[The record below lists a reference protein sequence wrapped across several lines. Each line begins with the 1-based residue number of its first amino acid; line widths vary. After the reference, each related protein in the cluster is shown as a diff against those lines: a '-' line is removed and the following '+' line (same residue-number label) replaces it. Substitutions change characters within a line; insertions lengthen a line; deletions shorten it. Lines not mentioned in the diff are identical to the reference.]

1 MEEYDSELKLP
12 KIFSQWGHT
21 FWDNCILKMW
31 KYGSITCPICKSD
44 NEVTG
49 MKDLPQTNYS
59 LLKLLQIIKSNS
71 EKMSKV
77 EKYQSLNID
86 NMLLK
91 IEEHINR
98 EHPPKTLILHG
109 VYGNE
114 LIYKEEQDILM
125 SNKVGAK
132 LYSFNKNSFL
142 RNYFG
147 ISEDS
152 KNIGILRKTENCKH
166 QYPWSENYLRLLVNT
181 CLAYGF
187 FRPLLKITAKYLT
200 RKFGGEYEDNEK
212 IKTLFDLKYFF
223 LAEVGFVLVMS
234 VYRTIDCWMNPNNA
248 KSQDK

>member
-1 MEEYDSELKLP
+1 
-12 KIFSQWGHT
+12 
-21 FWDNCILKMW
+21 
-31 KYGSITCPICKSD
+31 
-44 NEVTG
+44 

-86 NMLLK
+86 NMLLSK
-91 IEEHINR
+91 LFFKSDCILEIEEHINR

-147 ISEDS
+147 IS
-152 KNIGILRKTENCKH
+152 
-166 QYPWSENYLRLLVNT
+166 
-181 CLAYGF
+181 
-187 FRPLLKITAKYLT
+187 
-200 RKFGGEYEDNEK
+200 
-212 IKTLFDLKYFF
+212 
-223 LAEVGFVLVMS
+223 
-234 VYRTIDCWMNPNNA
+234 
-248 KSQDK
+248 